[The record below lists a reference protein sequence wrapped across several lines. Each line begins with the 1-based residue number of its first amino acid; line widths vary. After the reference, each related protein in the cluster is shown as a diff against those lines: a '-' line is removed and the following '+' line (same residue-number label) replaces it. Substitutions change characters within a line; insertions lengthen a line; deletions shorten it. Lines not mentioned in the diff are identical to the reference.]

1 MSPQHTYTVDVT
13 WTGAGETGTSS
24 YLAYSRDHEVRIGPK
39 PVILGSS
46 EPAFRGDPSR
56 INPEE
61 LFVAALAQ
69 CHMLWFLHLAAQADV
84 VITGYEDHAV
94 GTLGIEAAGNG
105 HFTEIVLRPRV
116 KVDGAAVNDEL
127 LARLHRGAHDYCTI
141 ARAINV
147 PVHIRPVPLGAERET
162 IGVDA

>member
-1 MSPQHTYTVDVT
+1 MSPQHTYTVGVT

-24 YLAYSRDHEVRIGPK
+24 YMAYSRDHDVRIGTK

-46 EPAFRGDPSR
+46 DPALRGDPNR

-61 LFVAALAQ
+61 LFVAALAE

-84 VITGYEDHAV
+84 VVTGYEDRAV
-94 GTLGIEAAGNG
+94 GTLRTEAAGNG

-116 KVDGAAVNDEL
+116 TVDGAAINDEL
-127 LARLHRGAHDYCTI
+127 LARLHRSAHDHCTI
-141 ARAINV
+141 ARSVSV
-147 PVHIRPVPLGAERET
+147 PVHIRPVPLAAVHER